1 MGKWMKVNGEAIYDT
16 KASPFGIFTWG
27 RCTQK
32 ASGKNTILYFSVFNW
47 PADGQLVIPGLK
59 NKVLSAS
66 LLANKAPLKTQAGNE
81 GLVIK
86 LPSKAIDPMA
96 TVIKVVV
103 QGKVQNSAASATDK
117 MKTGALD

>member
-1 MGKWMKVNGEAIYDT
+1 MKVNGEAIYDT
-16 KASPFGIFTWG
+16 KASPFGLFTWG

-47 PADGQLVIPGLK
+47 PTDGQLVIPGLK
-59 NKVLSAS
+59 NKVISAS
-66 LLANKAPLKTQAGNE
+66 LLANKAALKTEAGND

-86 LPSKAIDPMA
+86 LPASAIDPLA
-96 TVIKVVV
+96 TVIKVQVN
-103 QGKVQNSAASATDK
+103 GKVENKSASATDK